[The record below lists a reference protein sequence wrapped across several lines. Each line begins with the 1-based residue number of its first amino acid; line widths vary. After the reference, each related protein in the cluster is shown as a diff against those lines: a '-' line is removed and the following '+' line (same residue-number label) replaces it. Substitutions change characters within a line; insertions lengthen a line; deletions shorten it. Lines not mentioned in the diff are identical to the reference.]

1 MFFQK
6 KYFSAISILTGTIIG
21 AGMFGIPYVV
31 SRVGFSIGILYLV
44 LLGIVVTLVTL
55 AFGEIVARTKKRF
68 QMTGYAKKYLGSWGQ
83 GLMSFSLIFG
93 TYGALLAYTIA
104 IGNFLNIIFSPIFG
118 GTSFIYSIIFYILGS
133 LAILFGLGI
142 VEKIENAMV
151 LLLLFIVGLIALIG
165 FREIDVNNLIGFSFG
180 LGSLFLPYGVI
191 LFSYTGAS
199 IVPEMADLLIEN
211 KKKLKSAIIISMLIS
226 FVVYALFA
234 LVVFGISGGDTSEE
248 AITGLEDFLGH
259 RIIILGA
266 ILGILT
272 IATSFFSL
280 GLVLKHIFKNDYSI
294 NNFFSWILACIIPL
308 IIFILGIRSFVM
320 VIDLVGIVSGGLQ
333 GILILMMFQ
342 RVKKKSEVKP
352 VYSLKLP
359 KFLIYILYLIFGGG
373 IVYEI
378 FYNIV
383 AKIN

>member
-165 FREIDVNNLIGFSFG
+165 FR
-180 LGSLFLPYGVI
+180 
-191 LFSYTGAS
+191 
-199 IVPEMADLLIEN
+199 
-211 KKKLKSAIIISMLIS
+211 
-226 FVVYALFA
+226 
-234 LVVFGISGGDTSEE
+234 
-248 AITGLEDFLGH
+248 
-259 RIIILGA
+259 
-266 ILGILT
+266 
-272 IATSFFSL
+272 
-280 GLVLKHIFKNDYSI
+280 
-294 NNFFSWILACIIPL
+294 
-308 IIFILGIRSFVM
+308 
-320 VIDLVGIVSGGLQ
+320 
-333 GILILMMFQ
+333 
-342 RVKKKSEVKP
+342 
-352 VYSLKLP
+352 
-359 KFLIYILYLIFGGG
+359 
-373 IVYEI
+373 
-378 FYNIV
+378 
-383 AKIN
+383 